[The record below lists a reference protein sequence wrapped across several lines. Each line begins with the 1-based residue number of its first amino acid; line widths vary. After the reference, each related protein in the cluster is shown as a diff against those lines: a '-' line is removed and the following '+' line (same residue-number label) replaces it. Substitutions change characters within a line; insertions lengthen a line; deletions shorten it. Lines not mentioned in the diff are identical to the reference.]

1 MIPLCI
7 TFFLYGIDWSLKRK
21 TERLLLEY
29 AEENKSVWNLKRQDF
44 EFEPLKPKIMIPK
57 IERIK
62 IEPLQ
67 LKLGEYK
74 KEISKSEQNTNPA
87 NTTSRDN
94 PSSISSSTNQAS
106 LNDPI
111 QDSNTK
117 SNKAEVND
125 RWLKNVVTDPDKI
138 IDKPL
143 ISEAEWKF
151 QKLLGIGFIFIPK
164 IFEIAYD
171 RVRDSSDGLND
182 RDFSSINENKIRIQ
196 SKETIYEEPYIIIF
210 IGKQLSTGLNQDIFN
225 FQNDIYKEMSSL
237 DQEFKKV
244 ATEVS
249 RNNNMTLL
257 NWGNPDYLK
266 VGENYALRTS
276 CLLNSTYS
284 KKNKK
289 SVDYHFFG
297 INHIYYFQ
305 AFYNADLADEC
316 EIIIKKMLESF
327 EITAE
332 K

>member
-29 AEENKSVWNLKRQDF
+29 AKENRSLWTLKRQDF
-44 EFEPLKPKIMIPK
+44 EFEPIKPKFEP
-57 IERIK
+57 IK
-62 IEPLQ
+62 IKHIPIELPVIKPLEFEKKQ
-67 LKLGEYK
+67 LIPQQDIKPEN
-74 KEISKSEQNTNPA
+74 SP
-87 NTTSRDN
+87 SRDN

-143 ISEAEWKF
+143 ISKAEWKF

-196 SKETIYEEPYIIIF
+196 SKETIDEEPYIIIF
-210 IGKQLSTGLNQDIFN
+210 IGKQLSTGLNQDVFN
-225 FQNDIYKEMSSL
+225 FQNDIYKEMSLL
-237 DQEFKKV
+237 DQEIKKV

-249 RNNNMTLL
+249 KNNNMTLL

-284 KKNKK
+284 KTNKK